1 MRKRKKLEV
10 STFPFLAVLLCTMGA
25 LILLLLVMDKKAKK
39 AALEKAYEAAWA
51 QSKNLQA
58 KTDADKQNLES
69 EKNAWIKLKSEQHEE
84 LLKKEATLEKEIA
97 LLKIELSNLDK
108 NYEKSKSET
117 SSDDLLKKEIALTNE
132 KSKVHILAKK
142 LELEKANADKNLKET
157 KDLAEKISSM
167 EQILKKMKSSL
178 DKDKFAYSIVPYFG
192 KNGLN
197 RKPLYIE
204 CNESGVLFF
213 PDKTLIPSNDESD
226 NLKNEILNR
235 TSLLREYLQQTLG
248 PKESTP
254 YLMLLVRPG
263 GITNY
268 WKLQSIIKPMDIDF
282 GYELVD
288 KIWVL
293 DIPTEQSAPA
303 PSKLV
308 SMIKPMQ
315 IPKPIP
321 APGNILGGINS
332 GNGNI
337 PQKNN
342 DSIKNGAYQNGNEKR
357 NGSTGNARSISYGA
371 TAQNIRPIT
380 ALPGFPA
387 NKNSTNTLVKNN
399 PTLINN
405 QNANGAG
412 NNNANGAGNNNAND
426 AGNNNANGASNNN
439 ANGASNNNANGAS
452 NNNANGASNNNANGA
467 GNSNAN
473 SVGFG
478 ITNQNGN
485 GPGNNSPNS
494 VGFGNSNQNGNGP
507 GNKSPNSVGLG
518 NSNQNGN
525 GPGNNSPNSL
535 GFGNSNQNS
544 NGNENIN
551 PNNPGLGNSNQNNN
565 GAANPNNLRAGNSN
579 QNSNGVGINN
589 PNMNNNSNGKNE
601 TQTNKNQQTNGN
613 PNKYT
618 TDINQNDQAGI
629 NNGNTKAINKGSDS
643 SGSGNPSNSANNG
656 AEGVPGSK
664 GSYSVATTPNSLA
677 DGNSNNQK
685 GTGNS
690 SSGEDK
696 NKSNTNNSD
705 GSPSQKGDEPNSTS
719 RKESTKS
726 SIGSNGQD
734 LQPTSQD
741 QNPSISISLNS
752 NKNEPNVTNQQSAP
766 RTTYNREDE
775 SQSNSDAKDPTAR
788 IAAPLPELGPRK
800 SSTPAPLR
808 AARLFADRDWVIY
821 VECKFEEILVHPNR
835 LVIPTN
841 LLASEEG
848 VKRFVQEIEKMI
860 TRKQS
865 TVRAGEPP
873 YRPEVRFLVWP
884 DGLRP
889 YHLSYPALQ
898 SAGIKQKRQ
907 NLESEDSIKDI
918 IQGR

>member
-39 AALEKAYEAAWA
+39 AALEKAYESAWA

-58 KTDADKQNLES
+58 KTEIETQNQES
-69 EKNAWIKLKSEQHEE
+69 EKNAWIKMKSEQHEE
-84 LLKKEATLEKEIA
+84 LLKKESALEKDLA
-97 LLKIELSNLDK
+97 LLKIELSQLDK
-108 NYEKSKSET
+108 NYEKSKSEN
-117 SSDDLLKKEIALTNE
+117 SSEDLIKKEIALTNE
-132 KSKVHILAKK
+132 KSKVQFLAKK
-142 LELEKANADKNLKET
+142 YELEKANADKNLKET
-157 KDLAEKISSM
+157 KELTEKIASM
-167 EQILKKMKSSL
+167 ELILKEMKFSI
-178 DKDKFAYSIVPYFG
+178 DKDKFAFSIVPYFG

-204 CNESGVLFF
+204 CNESGILFF

-235 TSLLREYLQQTLG
+235 TSLLREYLEQTLG

-293 DIPTEQSAPA
+293 DIPTEQSAPS

-315 IPKPIP
+315 TPKPIP
-321 APGNILGGINS
+321 APGNILGGINN
-332 GNGNI
+332 GNGKI
-337 PQKNN
+337 PQQNN
-342 DSIKNGAYQNGNEKR
+342 DSGRNGVYQNGIEKR
-357 NGSTGNARSISYGA
+357 NSSSGNSKSISYGA

-380 ALPGFPA
+380 ALPGFPDK
-387 NKNSTNTLVKNN
+387 KNITNTLVKNN

-405 QNANGAG
+405 QNGNSAGSDNLNNSGTG
-412 NNNANGAGNNNAND
+412 NNNQNG
-426 AGNNNANGASNNN
+426 
-439 ANGASNNNANGAS
+439 
-452 NNNANGASNNNANGA
+452 NGA
-467 GNSNAN
+467 GNSNLN
-473 SVGFG
+473 SAG
-478 ITNQNGN
+478 TENNNQNGN
-485 GPGNNSPNS
+485 SAGNNNLNS
-494 VGFGNSNQNGNGP
+494 AGT
-507 GNKSPNSVGLG
+507 
-518 NSNQNGN
+518 
-525 GPGNNSPNSL
+525 
-535 GFGNSNQNS
+535 
-544 NGNENIN
+544 
-551 PNNPGLGNSNQNNN
+551 
-565 GAANPNNLRAGNSN
+565 GNSN
-579 QNSNGVGINN
+579 QNSNGVRNINPNSTGFINRNPNGNGVGNINPNSTGFVNRNPNGNGTGINN
-589 PNMNNNSNGKNE
+589 PDMNSNSNEKNE
-601 TQTNKNQQTNGN
+601 TQINRNNQNIGN
-613 PNKYT
+613 PNKT
-618 TDINQNDQAGI
+618 ITDMNPNNNNQNDLAGI
-629 NNGNTKAINKGSDS
+629 NNGITKSINKGNNS
-643 SGSGNPSNSANNG
+643 SGSGNTSNSANNG
-656 AEGVPGSK
+656 EGNVSGTK
-664 GSYSVATTPNSLA
+664 GSYSVATTPNSFA

-685 GTGNS
+685 GSGNS
-690 SSGEDK
+690 SLGEEK
-696 NKSNTNNSD
+696 NKSNTNNSE
-705 GSPSQKGDEPNSTS
+705 GTPGQKGDEPNSTS
-719 RKESTKS
+719 KKESSKS
-726 SIGSNGQD
+726 ANGSNGQD
-734 LQPTSQD
+734 SQPINQD

-752 NKNEPNVTNQQSAP
+752 KKNEPNVINKQSPP

-775 SQSNSDAKDPTAR
+775 SQSNSDAQDPTAR

-835 LVIPTN
+835 LVIPTS

-865 TVRAGEPP
+865 TVRIGEPP

-884 DGLRP
+884 DGLKP

-898 SAGIKQKRQ
+898 MAGIKQKRQ
-907 NLESEDSIKDI
+907 NLESEDSIKEI

>member
-39 AALEKAYEAAWA
+39 AALEKAYESAWV

-58 KTDADKQNLES
+58 KIDVDNQNLDA

-84 LLKKEATLEKEIA
+84 LLKKESALLKDIA
-97 LLKIELSNLDK
+97 LLKIELSQLDK
-108 NYEKSKSET
+108 NYEKSKSDT
-117 SSDDLLKKEIALTNE
+117 SSDDLLKKEMLLTNE
-132 KSKVHILAKK
+132 KSKVNILAKK
-142 LELEKANADKNLKET
+142 LELEKTNADKNLKET
-157 KDLAEKISSM
+157 KDLTEKISSM
-167 EQILKKMKSSL
+167 ELILKEMKSSI
-178 DKDKFAYSIVPYFG
+178 DKDKFAFSIVPYFG

-204 CNESGVLFF
+204 CNESGILFF
-213 PDKTLIPSNDESD
+213 PDKTLIPSNDETD

-293 DIPTEQSAPA
+293 DIPTEQSAPS

-321 APGNILGGINS
+321 APGNILGGINN
-332 GNGNI
+332 GNGKI
-337 PQKNN
+337 PQQNN
-342 DSIKNGAYQNGNEKR
+342 DLARNGIYQNGNEKR
-357 NGSTGNARSISYGA
+357 NGSTGNAKSISYGA

-380 ALPGFPA
+380 ALPGFPDI
-387 NKNSTNTLVKNN
+387 KNPTNTLVKNN

-405 QNANGAG
+405 QN
-412 NNNANGAGNNNAND
+412 
-426 AGNNNANGASNNN
+426 
-439 ANGASNNNANGAS
+439 
-452 NNNANGASNNNANGA
+452 
-467 GNSNAN
+467 
-473 SVGFG
+473 
-478 ITNQNGN
+478 GN
-485 GPGNNSPNS
+485 GTGNINPNNPGA
-494 VGFGNSNQNGNGP
+494 GNSNQNGNGA
-507 GNKSPNSVGLG
+507 G
-518 NSNQNGN
+518 
-525 GPGNNSPNSL
+525 
-535 GFGNSNQNS
+535 
-544 NGNENIN
+544 NIN
-551 PNNPGLGNSNQNNN
+551 PNNPG
-565 GAANPNNLRAGNSN
+565 AGNSN
-579 QNSNGVGINN
+579 QNSNGASNINLNSLGAGNSNQNGNGAGNITPNNVGTGNSNQNSNGARNLN
-589 PNMNNNSNGKNE
+589 PNGLGAGNGNQNGNGSGNINPNRTNNSNEKNE
-601 TQTNKNQQTNGN
+601 TQINRNNQNLGN
-613 PNKYT
+613 PNKTT
-618 TDINQNDQAGI
+618 TDINPNNNNQNDPAGI
-629 NNGNTKAINKGSDS
+629 NNGITKSINKGNDS
-643 SGSGNPSNSANNG
+643 SGSGNTSNSANNG
-656 AEGVPGSK
+656 EGNVSGTK
-664 GSYSVATTPNSLA
+664 GSYSVATTPNSFA
-677 DGNSNNQK
+677 NGNLNGQK

-690 SSGEDK
+690 SSSDEK

-705 GSPSQKGDEPNSTS
+705 ESPSKNGDEPNSTS
-719 RKESTKS
+719 KKENIKS
-726 SIGSNGQD
+726 AIGSNAQD
-734 LQPTSQD
+734 SQPTSQE

-752 NKNEPNVTNQQSAP
+752 NKNDPNVTNKQSPP

-775 SQSNSDAKDPTAR
+775 SQSNSDAQDPTAR

>member
-39 AALEKAYEAAWA
+39 AALEKAYEAAWT

-58 KTDADKQNLES
+58 KTDAEKQNQDN
-69 EKNAWIKLKSEQHEE
+69 EKNAWIKLKSEKHEE
-84 LLKKEATLEKEIA
+84 LLKKESALEKEIS
-97 LLKIELSNLDK
+97 LLKIELSQLDK
-108 NYEKSKSET
+108 NNDKSKSKI
-117 SSDDLLKKEIALTNE
+117 SSDDLIKKEIAITNE
-132 KSKVHILAKK
+132 KSKVNMLAKK
-142 LELEKANADKNLKET
+142 LELEKTNADKNLKET
-157 KDLAEKISSM
+157 KDLTEKIASM
-167 EQILKKMKSSL
+167 ELILKEMKFSI
-178 DKDKFAYSIVPYFG
+178 DKDKFAFSIVPYFG

-204 CNESGVLFF
+204 CNESGILFF
-213 PDKTLIPSNDESD
+213 PDQTLIPSNDESD

-248 PKESTP
+248 PKDSTP

-293 DIPTEQSAPA
+293 DIPTEQSAPS

-321 APGNILGGINS
+321 APGNILGGINN

-337 PQKNN
+337 PQQNN
-342 DSIKNGAYQNGNEKR
+342 DSIKNGVYQNGNEKR
-357 NGSTGNARSISYGA
+357 NGSTGNAKSISYGA

-380 ALPGFPA
+380 ALPGFPV
-387 NKNSTNTLVKNN
+387 NKNTTNTLVKNN
-399 PTLINN
+399 PT
-405 QNANGAG
+405 
-412 NNNANGAGNNNAND
+412 
-426 AGNNNANGASNNN
+426 
-439 ANGASNNNANGAS
+439 
-452 NNNANGASNNNANGA
+452 
-467 GNSNAN
+467 
-473 SVGFG
+473 SVN
-478 ITNQNGN
+478 NQNGN
-485 GPGNNSPNS
+485 GSGNINPNNPGFGNGNQNGNGSGNINPNNSGSGNGNQNGNGAGINNPNNPGS
-494 VGFGNSNQNGNGP
+494 GNSNQNGNG
-507 GNKSPNSVGLG
+507 
-518 NSNQNGN
+518 
-525 GPGNNSPNSL
+525 
-535 GFGNSNQNS
+535 
-544 NGNENIN
+544 
-551 PNNPGLGNSNQNNN
+551 
-565 GAANPNNLRAGNSN
+565 A
-579 QNSNGVGINN
+579 GINN
-589 PNMNNNSNGKNE
+589 PNMNSNSNNKNE
-601 TQTNKNQQTNGN
+601 TQTNRTNQTTGN
-613 PNKYT
+613 PNKST
-618 TDINQNDQAGI
+618 TDINQNYKNQNEPTGV
-629 NNGNTKAINKGSDS
+629 NNGNAKSINIGNNS
-643 SGSGNPSNSANNG
+643 SGSGNTSNSVNNG
-656 AEGVPGSK
+656 TGGVPGSK
-664 GSYSVATTPNSLA
+664 ETYSVATTPNSFA
-677 DGNSNNQK
+677 DGNSNGQK

-705 GSPSQKGDEPNSTS
+705 GSPGQKGDEPNSTS
-719 RKESTKS
+719 KKENSKS
-726 SIGSNGQD
+726 AIGSNGQD
-734 LQPTSQD
+734 SQPTNQD
-741 QNPSISISLNS
+741 QHPSISISLNG
-752 NKNEPNVTNQQSAP
+752 NKNDPNVTNKQSPP

-775 SQSNSDAKDPTAR
+775 SQSNSDAQDPTAR

-835 LVIPTN
+835 LVIPTS

-848 VKRFVQEIEKMI
+848 IKRFVQEIEKMI

-907 NLESEDSIKDI
+907 NLESEDNIKEI

>member
-39 AALEKAYEAAWA
+39 AALEKAYEAAWT

-58 KTDADKQNLES
+58 KTEAEKQNLDN
-69 EKNAWIKLKSEQHEE
+69 EKNAWVKLKSEKHEE
-84 LLKKEATLEKEIA
+84 LLKKESALEKEIA
-97 LLKIELSNLDK
+97 LLKIELSKLDK
-108 NYEKSKSET
+108 NYEKSKSES
-117 SSDDLLKKEIALTNE
+117 SSDDLIKKEIILTNE
-132 KSKVHILAKK
+132 KSKVHILAKRF
-142 LELEKANADKNLKET
+142 ELEKAKADKNLKET
-157 KDLAEKISSM
+157 KDLTEKIASM
-167 EQILKKMKSSL
+167 ELILKEMKSSL

-204 CNESGVLFF
+204 CNESGILFF
-213 PDKTLIPSNDESD
+213 PDKTLIASDDESD

-293 DIPTEQSAPA
+293 DIPSEQSAPS

-321 APGNILGGINS
+321 APGNILGGINN

-337 PQKNN
+337 PQQNN
-342 DSIKNGAYQNGNEKR
+342 DSAKNGVYQNGNEKR
-357 NGSTGNARSISYGA
+357 NGSTGNAKSISYGA

-380 ALPGFPA
+380 ALPGFPDK
-387 NKNSTNTLVKNN
+387 KNITNTLVKSN
-399 PTLINN
+399 PTVINN
-405 QNANGAG
+405 QNGNGAG
-412 NNNANGAGNNNAND
+412 NNNSNNVGYGNSNLNSNGAGNNNNNNVGSGNSNLNGNG
-426 AGNNNANGASNNN
+426 AGNNNPNN
-439 ANGASNNNANGAS
+439 
-452 NNNANGASNNNANGA
+452 
-467 GNSNAN
+467 
-473 SVGFG
+473 VGFG
-478 ITNQNGN
+478 NNNLNGN
-485 GPGNNSPNS
+485 GAGNNSPNNI
-494 VGFGNSNQNGNGP
+494 GFGNNNLNGNGA
-507 GNKSPNSVGLG
+507 G
-518 NSNQNGN
+518 
-525 GPGNNSPNSL
+525 
-535 GFGNSNQNS
+535 
-544 NGNENIN
+544 NIN
-551 PNNPGLGNSNQNNN
+551 PNNPG
-565 GAANPNNLRAGNSN
+565 AGNSN
-579 QNSNGVGINN
+579 LNGNGASNNN
-589 PNMNNNSNGKNE
+589 PNMNSNLNNKNE
-601 TQTNKNQQTNGN
+601 TQTNTNNQTIGKS
-613 PNKYT
+613 NKST
-618 TDINQNDQAGI
+618 TDINQNNYNQNDQAGI
-629 NNGNTKAINKGSDS
+629 NSGNTKSLNKGSDS
-643 SGSGNPSNSANNG
+643 SGNGTTSNSSNNG
-656 AEGVPGSK
+656 AGGVPGSK
-664 GSYSVATTPNSLA
+664 GSYSVATTPNSFA
-677 DGNSNNQK
+677 DGNSNGQK

-690 SSGEDK
+690 SSGEEK
-696 NKSNTNNSD
+696 IKSNTNNSD
-705 GSPSQKGDEPNSTS
+705 GSLGQKGDEPNSTYK
-719 RKESTKS
+719 KENTKS

-734 LQPTSQD
+734 SQPTNQD

-752 NKNEPNVTNQQSAP
+752 KQNEPNVTNKQSAP

-775 SQSNSDAKDPTAR
+775 SQSNSDAQDPTAS

-835 LVIPTN
+835 LVIPTS

-884 DGLRP
+884 DGLKP

-898 SAGIKQKRQ
+898 LAGIKQKRQ
-907 NLESEDSIKDI
+907 NLESEDSIKEI

>member
-39 AALEKAYEAAWA
+39 AALEKAYEAAWT

-58 KTDADKQNLES
+58 KTDAEKQNQDN
-69 EKNAWIKLKSEQHEE
+69 EKNAWIKLKSEKHEE
-84 LLKKEATLEKEIA
+84 LLKKESALEKEIS
-97 LLKIELSNLDK
+97 LLKIELSQLDK
-108 NYEKSKSET
+108 NNDKSQAKI
-117 SSDDLLKKEIALTNE
+117 SSDDLIKKEIAITNE
-132 KSKVHILAKK
+132 KSKVNMLAKK
-142 LELEKANADKNLKET
+142 LELEKKNADKNLKEI
-157 KDLAEKISSM
+157 KDLTEKIASM
-167 EQILKKMKSSL
+167 ELILKEMKFSI
-178 DKDKFAYSIVPYFG
+178 DKDKFAFSIVPYFG

-204 CNESGVLFF
+204 CNESGILFF
-213 PDKTLIPSNDESD
+213 PDQTLIPSNDESD

-293 DIPTEQSAPA
+293 DIPTEQSAPS

-321 APGNILGGINS
+321 APGNILSGINN

-337 PQKNN
+337 PQQNN
-342 DSIKNGAYQNGNEKR
+342 DSIKNGVYQNGNEKR
-357 NGSTGNARSISYGA
+357 NGSTGNTKSISYGA

-380 ALPGFPA
+380 ALPGFPV
-387 NKNSTNTLVKNN
+387 NKNTTNTLVKNN
-399 PTLINN
+399 PT
-405 QNANGAG
+405 
-412 NNNANGAGNNNAND
+412 
-426 AGNNNANGASNNN
+426 
-439 ANGASNNNANGAS
+439 
-452 NNNANGASNNNANGA
+452 
-467 GNSNAN
+467 
-473 SVGFG
+473 SVN
-478 ITNQNGN
+478 NQNGN
-485 GPGNNSPNS
+485 GSGNINPNNSGS
-494 VGFGNSNQNGNGP
+494 GNGNQNGNGS
-507 GNKSPNSVGLG
+507 G
-518 NSNQNGN
+518 
-525 GPGNNSPNSL
+525 
-535 GFGNSNQNS
+535 
-544 NGNENIN
+544 NIN
-551 PNNPGLGNSNQNNN
+551 PNNPGFGNGNGAGNINPNSTGSGNRNPNGNGTGISNTNMNSNSNN
-565 GAANPNNLRAGNSN
+565 
-579 QNSNGVGINN
+579 
-589 PNMNNNSNGKNE
+589 KNE
-601 TQTNKNQQTNGN
+601 TQTNTNNQTTGN
-613 PNKYT
+613 PNKST
-618 TDINQNDQAGI
+618 TDVNQKYNNQNDPTGV
-629 NNGNTKAINKGSDS
+629 NNGDAKSITNGNDS
-643 SGSGNPSNSANNG
+643 SGSGNTSNSANNG
-656 AEGVPGSK
+656 AGDVSGTK
-664 GSYSVATTPNSLA
+664 GSYSVATTPNTYS
-677 DGNSNNQK
+677 DGNSNGQK
-685 GTGNS
+685 GTSNS

-705 GSPSQKGDEPNSTS
+705 GSPGQKGDDPNSTS
-719 RKESTKS
+719 KKESTKS
-726 SIGSNGQD
+726 AIGSNGQES
-734 LQPTSQD
+734 QPTRQD

-752 NKNEPNVTNQQSAP
+752 KKNDPNVINKQSPP

-775 SQSNSDAKDPTAR
+775 SQSNSDAQDPTAR

-835 LVIPTN
+835 LVIPTS

-848 VKRFVQEIEKMI
+848 IKRFVQEIEKMI

-907 NLESEDSIKDI
+907 NLESEDNIKEI

>member
-39 AALEKAYEAAWA
+39 AALEKAYEAAWV

-58 KTDADKQNLES
+58 KTDIEKQNLES

-97 LLKIELSNLDK
+97 LLKLELSQLDK
-108 NYEKSKSET
+108 NYEKSNSET
-117 SSDDLLKKEIALTNE
+117 SSGDLLKKEIALTNE
-132 KSKVHILAKK
+132 KSKVQSLAKK
-142 LELEKANADKNLKET
+142 LELEKANADKNLKENKELT
-157 KDLAEKISSM
+157 EKIASM
-167 EQILKKMKSSL
+167 ELILKEMKFSI
-178 DKDKFAYSIVPYFG
+178 DKDKFAFSIVPYFG

-204 CNESGVLFF
+204 CNESGILFF
-213 PDKTLIPSNDESD
+213 PDQTLIPSNDESE

-293 DIPTEQSAPA
+293 DIPTEQSAPS

-321 APGNILGGINS
+321 APGNILGGINN

-337 PQKNN
+337 PQQNN
-342 DSIKNGAYQNGNEKR
+342 DSIKNGVYQNGNERR
-357 NGSTGNARSISYGA
+357 NGSTGNAKSISYGA

-380 ALPGFPA
+380 ALPGFPDI
-387 NKNSTNTLVKNN
+387 KKSTNTFVKNN
-399 PTLINN
+399 PTLVNN
-405 QNANGAG
+405 QNGNGSGNNNPNNLAFGNSNQNGNGSGNNNPNNLASGNSNQNGNGAG
-412 NNNANGAGNNNAND
+412 NNNPNNL
-426 AGNNNANGASNNN
+426 
-439 ANGASNNNANGAS
+439 
-452 NNNANGASNNNANGA
+452 
-467 GNSNAN
+467 
-473 SVGFG
+473 
-478 ITNQNGN
+478 
-485 GPGNNSPNS
+485 
-494 VGFGNSNQNGNGP
+494 GFGNSNQNGNGS
-507 GNKSPNSVGLG
+507 GNNNPNNFTSG

-525 GPGNNSPNSL
+525 GAGTYNPNT
-535 GFGNSNQNS
+535 NSNS
-544 NGNENIN
+544 ND
-551 PNNPGLGNSNQNNN
+551 
-565 GAANPNNLRAGNSN
+565 
-579 QNSNGVGINN
+579 
-589 PNMNNNSNGKNE
+589 KNE
-601 TQTNKNQQTNGN
+601 IQTNRNNQTTGN
-613 PNKYT
+613 IYKST
-618 TDINQNDQAGI
+618 TDINQNYNNQNDPTGA
-629 NNGNTKAINKGSDS
+629 NNGNAKSINKENDS
-643 SGSGNPSNSANNG
+643 SGSGNTNNSANNG
-656 AEGVPGSK
+656 AGGVPGSK
-664 GSYSVATTPNSLA
+664 ETYSVATTPNSFA
-677 DGNSNNQK
+677 DGNSNGQK
-685 GTGNS
+685 GTSNS
-690 SSGEDK
+690 SAGEDK
-696 NKSNTNNSD
+696 NKSNTNNTD

-719 RKESTKS
+719 KKESTKS
-726 SIGSNGQD
+726 AIGSNGQD
-734 LQPTSQD
+734 SQPTSQD

-752 NKNEPNVTNQQSAP
+752 KNNDPNVTNKQSPP

-775 SQSNSDAKDPTAR
+775 SQSNSDAQDPTAR

-808 AARLFADRDWVIY
+808 AARLFADRDWIIY

-835 LVIPTN
+835 LIIPTS

-884 DGLRP
+884 DGLKP

-907 NLESEDSIKDI
+907 NLESEDSIKEI

>member
-1 MRKRKKLEV
+1 
-10 STFPFLAVLLCTMGA
+10 MGA

-108 NYEKSKSET
+108 NYEKSKSEI

-412 NNNANGAGNNNAND
+412 NNNANGAGNNNANG
-426 AGNNNANGASNNN
+426 AG
-439 ANGASNNNANGAS
+439 

-507 GNKSPNSVGLG
+507 GN
-518 NSNQNGN
+518 
-525 GPGNNSPNSL
+525 NSPNSL

-544 NGNENIN
+544 NGNQNIN

-565 GAANPNNLRAGNSN
+565 GAANPNNLRSGNSN

>member
-39 AALEKAYEAAWA
+39 AALEKAYEAAWT

-58 KTDADKQNLES
+58 KTDAEKQNQDN

-84 LLKKEATLEKEIA
+84 LIKKETILEKEIA
-97 LLKIELSNLDK
+97 LLKIELSQLDK
-108 NYEKSKSET
+108 NYDKSQSNI
-117 SSDDLLKKEIALTNE
+117 SSDDLIKKEIAITNE
-132 KSKVHILAKK
+132 KSKVHMLAKK
-142 LELEKANADKNLKET
+142 LELEKTNADKNLKE
-157 KDLAEKISSM
+157 
-167 EQILKKMKSSL
+167 MKFSI
-178 DKDKFAYSIVPYFG
+178 DKDKFAFSIVPYFG

-204 CNESGVLFF
+204 CNESGILFF
-213 PDKTLIPSNDESD
+213 PDQTLIPSNDESD

-248 PKESTP
+248 PKDSTP

-293 DIPTEQSAPA
+293 DIPTEQSAPS

-321 APGNILGGINS
+321 APGNILGGINN

-337 PQKNN
+337 PQQNN
-342 DSIKNGAYQNGNEKR
+342 DSIKNGVYQNGNEKR
-357 NGSTGNARSISYGA
+357 NGSTGNGKSISYGA

-380 ALPGFPA
+380 ALPGFPV
-387 NKNSTNTLVKNN
+387 NKNTTNTLVKNN
-399 PTLINN
+399 PT
-405 QNANGAG
+405 
-412 NNNANGAGNNNAND
+412 
-426 AGNNNANGASNNN
+426 
-439 ANGASNNNANGAS
+439 
-452 NNNANGASNNNANGA
+452 
-467 GNSNAN
+467 
-473 SVGFG
+473 SVN
-478 ITNQNGN
+478 NQNGN
-485 GPGNNSPNS
+485 GSGNINPNNSGSGNS
-494 VGFGNSNQNGNGP
+494 IQNGNGSGIINSNNVGFTNSNQNGNGS
-507 GNKSPNSVGLG
+507 GNINPNSAGSG
-518 NSNQNGN
+518 NNIQNGN
-525 GPGNNSPNSL
+525 GSGNINPNSAGSGNNI
-535 GFGNSNQNS
+535 Q
-544 NGNENIN
+544 NGNGTGNIN
-551 PNNPGLGNSNQNNN
+551 PNNPGFGNGNQNGNSSGNI
-565 GAANPNNLRAGNSN
+565 NPNNPGFGNGN
-579 QNSNGVGINN
+579 QNGNGSGTINTNNPEFGNGNPNGNGTAINN
-589 PNMNNNSNGKNE
+589 PNMNSNSNNKNE
-601 TQTNKNQQTNGN
+601 TQTNRTNQTTGN
-613 PNKYT
+613 PNKST
-618 TDINQNDQAGI
+618 TDVNQKYTNQNDPKGV
-629 NNGNTKAINKGSDS
+629 NNGDAKSITNGNDS
-643 SGSGNPSNSANNG
+643 SGSGNTSNSANNG
-656 AEGVPGSK
+656 AGDVSGTK
-664 GSYSVATTPNSLA
+664 GSYSVATTPNTYS
-677 DGNSNNQK
+677 DGNSNGQK

-705 GSPSQKGDEPNSTS
+705 GSPGQKGDEPNSTS
-719 RKESTKS
+719 KKESTKS
-726 SIGSNGQD
+726 AIGSNGQES
-734 LQPTSQD
+734 QPTSQD

-752 NKNEPNVTNQQSAP
+752 KKNDPNVINKQSPP

-775 SQSNSDAKDPTAR
+775 SQSNSDAQDPTAR

-835 LVIPTN
+835 LVIPTS

-848 VKRFVQEIEKMI
+848 IKRFVQEIEKMI

-884 DGLRP
+884 DGLKP

-907 NLESEDSIKDI
+907 NLESEDSIKEI

>member
-39 AALEKAYEAAWA
+39 AALEKAYETAWT
-51 QSKNLQA
+51 QSKNLQT
-58 KTDADKQNLES
+58 KTDIEKQNLES

-84 LLKKEATLEKEIA
+84 LLKKESALEKDLA
-97 LLKIELSNLDK
+97 LLKIELSQLDK

-117 SSDDLLKKEIALTNE
+117 SSDDLLKKEIVLTNE

-157 KDLAEKISSM
+157 KDLTEKIASM
-167 EQILKKMKSSL
+167 ELILKEMKSSI
-178 DKDKFAYSIVPYFG
+178 DKDKFAFSIVPYFG

-204 CNESGVLFF
+204 CNDSGILFF

-235 TSLLREYLQQTLG
+235 TSLLKEYLQQTLG

-293 DIPTEQSAPA
+293 DIPTEQSAPS

-321 APGNILGGINS
+321 APGNILGGINN

-337 PQKNN
+337 PQQNN
-342 DSIKNGAYQNGNEKR
+342 DSIKNGVYQNGNEKR
-357 NGSTGNARSISYGA
+357 NGSAGNSKSISYGA

-380 ALPGFPA
+380 ALPGFPDI
-387 NKNSTNTLVKNN
+387 KNSSNNLVKNN
-399 PTLINN
+399 PPLINN
-405 QNANGAG
+405 QNRNGDGSNNLNNQGTENSNQNRNGAG
-412 NNNANGAGNNNAND
+412 
-426 AGNNNANGASNNN
+426 SNNL
-439 ANGASNNNANGAS
+439 NNQGTE
-452 NNNANGASNNNANGA
+452 
-467 GNSNAN
+467 NS
-473 SVGFG
+473 
-478 ITNQNGN
+478 NQNGN
-485 GPGNNSPNS
+485 GSGNINPNS
-494 VGFGNSNQNGNGP
+494 LGSGNSNQNGNGSGNINPNSLETGNRNQNGNGSGNINPNSLGSGNSNQNGNGP
-507 GNKSPNSVGLG
+507 GNINPYSLGTGNSNQNGNGSGNINPNSLGTG

-525 GPGNNSPNSL
+525 GPGNINPNSL
-535 GFGNSNQNS
+535 GTGNSNQNG
-544 NGNENIN
+544 NGSGNIN
-551 PNNPGLGNSNQNNN
+551 PNRTNNY
-565 GAANPNNLRAGNSN
+565 
-579 QNSNGVGINN
+579 
-589 PNMNNNSNGKNE
+589 NE
-601 TQTNKNQQTNGN
+601 TQISRNNQNIEN
-613 PNKYT
+613 PNKT
-618 TDINQNDQAGI
+618 NTDINPNTNNQNDSAGI
-629 NNGNTKAINKGSDS
+629 NNGNTKLINKGNDS
-643 SGSGNPSNSANNG
+643 SGSGNTSNSANNG
-656 AEGVPGSK
+656 EGNVSGTK
-664 GSYSVATTPNSLA
+664 GSYSVATTPNSFA
-677 DGNSNNQK
+677 NGNSNGQK

-696 NKSNTNNSD
+696 NKSNSNNSD
-705 GSPSQKGDEPNSTS
+705 GSPGQKGDEPNSTS
-719 RKESTKS
+719 KKESSKS
-726 SIGSNGQD
+726 ANGSNGQD
-734 LQPTSQD
+734 SQQTNQD

-752 NKNEPNVTNQQSAP
+752 KKNDPNVTNKQSAP

-775 SQSNSDAKDPTAR
+775 SQSNSDAQDPTAR

-835 LVIPTN
+835 LVIPTS

-848 VKRFVQEIEKMI
+848 IKRFVQEIEKMI

-865 TVRAGEPP
+865 TVRTGEPP

-884 DGLRP
+884 DGLKP

-898 SAGIKQKRQ
+898 LAGIKQKRQ
-907 NLESEDSIKDI
+907 NLESEDSIKEI

>member
-39 AALEKAYEAAWA
+39 AALEKAYEAAWT

-58 KTDADKQNLES
+58 KTDAEKQNQDN
-69 EKNAWIKLKSEQHEE
+69 EKNAWIKLKSEKHEE
-84 LLKKEATLEKEIA
+84 LLKKESALEKEIS
-97 LLKIELSNLDK
+97 LLKIELSQLDK
-108 NYEKSKSET
+108 NNDKSQAKI
-117 SSDDLLKKEIALTNE
+117 SSDDLIKKEIAITNE
-132 KSKVHILAKK
+132 KSKVNMLAKK
-142 LELEKANADKNLKET
+142 LELEKKNADKNLKEI
-157 KDLAEKISSM
+157 KDLTEKIASM
-167 EQILKKMKSSL
+167 ELILKEMKFSI
-178 DKDKFAYSIVPYFG
+178 DKDKFAFSIVPYFG

-204 CNESGVLFF
+204 CNESGILFF
-213 PDKTLIPSNDESD
+213 PDQTLIPSNDESD

-293 DIPTEQSAPA
+293 DIPTEQSAPS

-321 APGNILGGINS
+321 APGNILSGINN

-337 PQKNN
+337 PQQNN
-342 DSIKNGAYQNGNEKR
+342 DSIKNGVYQNGNEKR
-357 NGSTGNARSISYGA
+357 NGSTGNTKSISYGA

-380 ALPGFPA
+380 ALPGFPV
-387 NKNSTNTLVKNN
+387 NKNTTNTLVKNN
-399 PTLINN
+399 PT
-405 QNANGAG
+405 
-412 NNNANGAGNNNAND
+412 
-426 AGNNNANGASNNN
+426 
-439 ANGASNNNANGAS
+439 
-452 NNNANGASNNNANGA
+452 
-467 GNSNAN
+467 
-473 SVGFG
+473 SVN
-478 ITNQNGN
+478 NQNGN
-485 GPGNNSPNS
+485 GSGNINPNNSGSGNGNQNGNGSGNINPNNS
-494 VGFGNSNQNGNGP
+494 GSGNSNQNGNGS
-507 GNKSPNSVGLG
+507 G
-518 NSNQNGN
+518 
-525 GPGNNSPNSL
+525 
-535 GFGNSNQNS
+535 
-544 NGNENIN
+544 NIN
-551 PNNPGLGNSNQNNN
+551 PNNPGFGNGNGAGNINPNSTGSGNRNPNGNGTGISNTNMNSNSNN
-565 GAANPNNLRAGNSN
+565 
-579 QNSNGVGINN
+579 
-589 PNMNNNSNGKNE
+589 KNE
-601 TQTNKNQQTNGN
+601 TQTNTNNQTTGN
-613 PNKYT
+613 PNKST
-618 TDINQNDQAGI
+618 TDVNQKYNNQNDPTGV
-629 NNGNTKAINKGSDS
+629 NNGDAKSITNGNDS
-643 SGSGNPSNSANNG
+643 SGSGNTSNSANNG
-656 AEGVPGSK
+656 AGDVSGTK
-664 GSYSVATTPNSLA
+664 GSYSVATTPNTYS
-677 DGNSNNQK
+677 DGNSNGQK
-685 GTGNS
+685 GTSNS

-705 GSPSQKGDEPNSTS
+705 GSPGQKGDDPNSTS
-719 RKESTKS
+719 KKESTKS
-726 SIGSNGQD
+726 AIGSNGQES
-734 LQPTSQD
+734 QPTRQD

-752 NKNEPNVTNQQSAP
+752 KKNDPNVINKQSPP

-775 SQSNSDAKDPTAR
+775 SQSNSDAQDPTAR

-835 LVIPTN
+835 LVIPTS

-848 VKRFVQEIEKMI
+848 IKRFVQEIEKMI

-907 NLESEDSIKDI
+907 NLESEDNIKEI

>member
-39 AALEKAYEAAWA
+39 AALEKAYEAAWV

-84 LLKKEATLEKEIA
+84 LLKKESTLEKEIA

-142 LELEKANADKNLKET
+142 LELEKANADKNFKET
-157 KDLAEKISSM
+157 KDLTEKIASM
-167 EQILKKMKSSL
+167 EQILKEMKSSI
-178 DKDKFAYSIVPYFG
+178 DKDKFAFSIVPYFG

-204 CNESGVLFF
+204 CNESGILFF
-213 PDKTLIPSNDESD
+213 PDKTLIPSSDESD

-293 DIPTEQSAPA
+293 DIPTEQSAPS

-321 APGNILGGINS
+321 APGNILGGINN

-337 PQKNN
+337 PKQNN
-342 DSIKNGAYQNGNEKR
+342 DSIKNGVYQNGNEKR
-357 NGSTGNARSISYGA
+357 NGSTGNAKSISYGA

-380 ALPGFPA
+380 ALPGFPDTK
-387 NKNSTNTLVKNN
+387 NKTNTLVKNN

-405 QNANGAG
+405 QNGNGAG
-412 NNNANGAGNNNAND
+412 INNGNGTGNNN
-426 AGNNNANGASNNN
+426 S
-439 ANGASNNNANGAS
+439 
-452 NNNANGASNNNANGA
+452 
-467 GNSNAN
+467 
-473 SVGFG
+473 
-478 ITNQNGN
+478 
-485 GPGNNSPNS
+485 NS
-494 VGFGNSNQNGNGP
+494 VGFGNSNQNGNSYGTINANSP
-507 GNKSPNSVGLG
+507 GTG
-518 NSNQNGN
+518 NSSQNGN
-525 GPGNNSPNSL
+525 GVGNNNTNSL
-535 GFGNSNQNS
+535 GFGNRNQNG
-544 NGNENIN
+544 NGAGNIN
-551 PNNPGLGNSNQNNN
+551 PNNLGSGNSNQNNN
-565 GAANPNNLRAGNSN
+565 GAGTINPNNLGSANSDQNNNGAGNINPNNLRSGNRD
-579 QNSNGVGINN
+579 QNGNGVGMYN
-589 PNMNNNSNGKNE
+589 PNMNSNFNEKNGS
-601 TQTNKNQQTNGN
+601 QTNRNNQTIGN
-613 PNKYT
+613 QNKST
-618 TDINQNDQAGI
+618 TDINQNNNNQNDEAGI
-629 NNGNTKAINKGSDS
+629 NNGNTKSINKGSDS

-656 AEGVPGSK
+656 AGGIPGSK
-664 GSYSVATTPNSLA
+664 GSYSVATTPNSFT
-677 DGNSNNQK
+677 DGNSNGQK

-690 SSGEDK
+690 SSGEDN
-696 NKSNTNNSD
+696 NKSNSNNSD
-705 GSPSQKGDEPNSTS
+705 GSQGQKGDEPNSTS
-719 RKESTKS
+719 KKESSKS
-726 SIGSNGQD
+726 SIGSNGQN
-734 LQPTSQD
+734 LQPTNQD

-752 NKNEPNVTNQQSAP
+752 NKNEPNVTNKQSAP

-775 SQSNSDAKDPTAR
+775 SQSNSDAQDPTAR

-835 LVIPTN
+835 LVIPTS

-884 DGLRP
+884 DGLKP

-898 SAGIKQKRQ
+898 LAGIKQKRQ
-907 NLESEDSIKDI
+907 NLESEDSIKEI

>member
-84 LLKKEATLEKEIA
+84 LLKKESTLEKEIA

-117 SSDDLLKKEIALTNE
+117 SFDDLLKKEIALTNE

-157 KDLAEKISSM
+157 KDLTEKIASM
-167 EQILKKMKSSL
+167 EQILKEMKSSL

-192 KNGLN
+192 RNGLN

-204 CNESGVLFF
+204 CNESGILFF

-321 APGNILGGINS
+321 APGNILGGINN

-337 PQKNN
+337 PQQNN
-342 DSIKNGAYQNGNEKR
+342 DSIKNGVYQNGNEKR

-399 PTLINN
+399 PTIINN
-405 QNANGAG
+405 QNGNGAG
-412 NNNANGAGNNNAND
+412 NNNVNGASNNNANGAGNNNAN
-426 AGNNNANGASNNN
+426 
-439 ANGASNNNANGAS
+439 
-452 NNNANGASNNNANGA
+452 
-467 GNSNAN
+467 

-478 ITNQNGN
+478 NSNQNGN
-485 GPGNNSPNS
+485 GPANNSPNSLGIGNSNQNGNGPANNSTNS

-507 GNKSPNSVGLG
+507 GNINPN
-518 NSNQNGN
+518 N
-525 GPGNNSPNSL
+525 P
-535 GFGNSNQNS
+535 GFGNSNQSNNGNGNINPNNPGFGNS
-544 NGNENIN
+544 NQSNNGNGNIN
-551 PNNPGLGNSNQNNN
+551 PNNPGL
-565 GAANPNNLRAGNSN
+565 GNSN

-589 PNMNNNSNGKNE
+589 PNMNSNSNGKNE
-601 TQTNKNQQTNGN
+601 TQTNKNQQNNGN

-656 AEGVPGSK
+656 AGGVPGSK
-664 GSYSVATTPNSLA
+664 GSFSVPTTPNSLA

-726 SIGSNGQD
+726 SIGSNGKD
-734 LQPTSQD
+734 LQPTTQD

-835 LVIPTN
+835 LVIPTS

>member
-84 LLKKEATLEKEIA
+84 LLKKESTLEKEIA

-117 SSDDLLKKEIALTNE
+117 SFDDLLKKEIALTNE

-157 KDLAEKISSM
+157 KDLTEKIASM
-167 EQILKKMKSSL
+167 EQILKEMKSSL

-192 KNGLN
+192 RNGLN

-204 CNESGVLFF
+204 CNESGILFF

-321 APGNILGGINS
+321 APGNILGGINN

-337 PQKNN
+337 PQQNN
-342 DSIKNGAYQNGNEKR
+342 DSIKNGVYQNGNEKR

-387 NKNSTNTLVKNN
+387 NKSSTSTLVKNN

-405 QNANGAG
+405 QNGNGAG
-412 NNNANGAGNNNAND
+412 NNNVNGASNNNANGAGNNNAN
-426 AGNNNANGASNNN
+426 
-439 ANGASNNNANGAS
+439 
-452 NNNANGASNNNANGA
+452 
-467 GNSNAN
+467 

-478 ITNQNGN
+478 NSNQNGN
-485 GPGNNSPNS
+485 GPANNSPNSLGIGNSNQNGNGPANNSTNS

-507 GNKSPNSVGLG
+507 GNINPN
-518 NSNQNGN
+518 N
-525 GPGNNSPNSL
+525 P
-535 GFGNSNQNS
+535 GFGNSNQSN
-544 NGNENIN
+544 NGNGNIN
-551 PNNPGLGNSNQNNN
+551 PNNPGL
-565 GAANPNNLRAGNSN
+565 GNSN

-589 PNMNNNSNGKNE
+589 PNMNSNSNGKNE
-601 TQTNKNQQTNGN
+601 TQTNKNQQNNGN

-656 AEGVPGSK
+656 AGGVPGSK
-664 GSYSVATTPNSLA
+664 GSFSVPTTPNSLA

-726 SIGSNGQD
+726 SIGSNGKD
-734 LQPTSQD
+734 LQPTTQD

-835 LVIPTN
+835 LVIPTS

>member
-39 AALEKAYEAAWA
+39 AALEKAYEAAWT

-58 KTDADKQNLES
+58 KTDAEKQNQDN
-69 EKNAWIKLKSEQHEE
+69 EKNAWIKLKSEKHEE
-84 LLKKEATLEKEIA
+84 LLKKESALEKEIS
-97 LLKIELSNLDK
+97 LLKIELSQLDK
-108 NYEKSKSET
+108 NNDKSKSKI
-117 SSDDLLKKEIALTNE
+117 SSDDLIKKEIAITNE
-132 KSKVHILAKK
+132 KSKVNMLAKK
-142 LELEKANADKNLKET
+142 LELEKTNADKNLKET
-157 KDLAEKISSM
+157 KDLTEKIASM
-167 EQILKKMKSSL
+167 ELILKEMKFSI
-178 DKDKFAYSIVPYFG
+178 DKDKFAFSIVPYFG

-204 CNESGVLFF
+204 CNESGILFF
-213 PDKTLIPSNDESD
+213 PDQTLIPSNDESD

-248 PKESTP
+248 PKESPP

-293 DIPTEQSAPA
+293 DIPTEQSAPS

-321 APGNILGGINS
+321 APGNILGGINN

-337 PQKNN
+337 PQQNN
-342 DSIKNGAYQNGNEKR
+342 DSIKNGVYQNGNEKR
-357 NGSTGNARSISYGA
+357 NGSTGNAKSISYGA

-380 ALPGFPA
+380 ALPGFPV
-387 NKNSTNTLVKNN
+387 NKNTTNTLVKNN
-399 PTLINN
+399 ST
-405 QNANGAG
+405 
-412 NNNANGAGNNNAND
+412 
-426 AGNNNANGASNNN
+426 
-439 ANGASNNNANGAS
+439 
-452 NNNANGASNNNANGA
+452 
-467 GNSNAN
+467 
-473 SVGFG
+473 SVN
-478 ITNQNGN
+478 NQNGN
-485 GPGNNSPNS
+485 GSG
-494 VGFGNSNQNGNGP
+494 
-507 GNKSPNSVGLG
+507 
-518 NSNQNGN
+518 
-525 GPGNNSPNSL
+525 
-535 GFGNSNQNS
+535 
-544 NGNENIN
+544 NIN
-551 PNNPGLGNSNQNNN
+551 PNNPGFGNGNQNGN
-565 GAANPNNLRAGNSN
+565 GSGNINPNNSGSGNGNQNGNGAGNINPNNQGFGNGN
-579 QNSNGVGINN
+579 QNVNQNGNGTGINN
-589 PNMNNNSNGKNE
+589 PNMNSNSNNKNE
-601 TQTNKNQQTNGN
+601 TQTNRTNQTTGN
-613 PNKYT
+613 PNKST
-618 TDINQNDQAGI
+618 TDINQNYNNQNDPTGV
-629 NNGNTKAINKGSDS
+629 NNGNAKSINIGNNS
-643 SGSGNPSNSANNG
+643 SGSGNTSNSANNG
-656 AEGVPGSK
+656 TGGVPGSK
-664 GSYSVATTPNSLA
+664 ETYSVATKPNSFA
-677 DGNSNNQK
+677 DGNSNGQK

-690 SSGEDK
+690 SSGEAK

-705 GSPSQKGDEPNSTS
+705 GSPGQKGDEPNSTS
-719 RKESTKS
+719 KKESSKS
-726 SIGSNGQD
+726 AIGSNGQD
-734 LQPTSQD
+734 SQPTNQD
-741 QNPSISISLNS
+741 QHPSISISLNS
-752 NKNEPNVTNQQSAP
+752 NKNDPNVTNKQSPP

-775 SQSNSDAKDPTAR
+775 SQSNSDAQDPTAR

-835 LVIPTN
+835 LVIPTS

-848 VKRFVQEIEKMI
+848 IKRFVQEIEKMI

-898 SAGIKQKRQ
+898 SAGIKQTRQ
-907 NLESEDSIKDI
+907 NLESEDNIKEI

>member
-39 AALEKAYEAAWA
+39 AALEKAYEAAWT

-58 KTDADKQNLES
+58 KTDAEKQNQDN
-69 EKNAWIKLKSEQHEE
+69 EKNAWIKLKSEKHEE
-84 LLKKEATLEKEIA
+84 LLKKESALEKEIS
-97 LLKIELSNLDK
+97 LLKIELSQLDK
-108 NYEKSKSET
+108 NNDKSKSKI
-117 SSDDLLKKEIALTNE
+117 SSDDLIKKEIAITNE
-132 KSKVHILAKK
+132 KSKVNMLAKK
-142 LELEKANADKNLKET
+142 LELEKTNADKNLKET
-157 KDLAEKISSM
+157 KDLTEKIASM
-167 EQILKKMKSSL
+167 ELILKEMKFSI
-178 DKDKFAYSIVPYFG
+178 DKDKFAFSIVPYFG

-204 CNESGVLFF
+204 CNESGILFF
-213 PDKTLIPSNDESD
+213 PDQTLIPSNDESD

-248 PKESTP
+248 PKDSTP

-293 DIPTEQSAPA
+293 DIPTEQSAPS

-321 APGNILGGINS
+321 APGNILGGINN

-337 PQKNN
+337 PQQNN
-342 DSIKNGAYQNGNEKR
+342 DSIKNGVYQNGNEKR
-357 NGSTGNARSISYGA
+357 NGSTGNAKSISYGA

-380 ALPGFPA
+380 ALPGFPV
-387 NKNSTNTLVKNN
+387 NKNTTNTLVKNN
-399 PTLINN
+399 PT
-405 QNANGAG
+405 
-412 NNNANGAGNNNAND
+412 
-426 AGNNNANGASNNN
+426 
-439 ANGASNNNANGAS
+439 
-452 NNNANGASNNNANGA
+452 
-467 GNSNAN
+467 
-473 SVGFG
+473 SVN
-478 ITNQNGN
+478 NQNGN
-485 GPGNNSPNS
+485 GSGNINPNNSGS
-494 VGFGNSNQNGNGP
+494 GNSNQNGNGSGNINPNNP
-507 GNKSPNSVGLG
+507 GFGNGNQNGNGSGNINPNNSGSGDGNQNGNGSGNINPNNSGSGNGNQNGNGAGNINPNNTGSGNGNQNGNGAGINNPNNPGSG

-525 GPGNNSPNSL
+525 G
-535 GFGNSNQNS
+535 
-544 NGNENIN
+544 
-551 PNNPGLGNSNQNNN
+551 
-565 GAANPNNLRAGNSN
+565 A
-579 QNSNGVGINN
+579 GINN
-589 PNMNNNSNGKNE
+589 PNMNSNSNNKNE
-601 TQTNKNQQTNGN
+601 TQTNRTNQTTGN
-613 PNKYT
+613 PNKST
-618 TDINQNDQAGI
+618 TDINQNYKNQNEPTGV
-629 NNGNTKAINKGSDS
+629 NNGNAKSINIGNNS
-643 SGSGNPSNSANNG
+643 SGSGNRSNSVNNG
-656 AEGVPGSK
+656 TGGVPGSK
-664 GSYSVATTPNSLA
+664 ETYSVATTPNSFA
-677 DGNSNNQK
+677 DGNSNGQK

-705 GSPSQKGDEPNSTS
+705 GSPGQKGDEPNSTS
-719 RKESTKS
+719 KKESSKS
-726 SIGSNGQD
+726 AIGSNGQD
-734 LQPTSQD
+734 SQPTNQD
-741 QNPSISISLNS
+741 QHPSISISLNG
-752 NKNEPNVTNQQSAP
+752 NKNDPNVTNKQSPP

-775 SQSNSDAKDPTAR
+775 SQSNSDAQDPTAR

-835 LVIPTN
+835 LVIPTS

-848 VKRFVQEIEKMI
+848 IKRFVQEIEKMI

-884 DGLRP
+884 DGLKP

-907 NLESEDSIKDI
+907 NLESEDNIKEI
-918 IQGR
+918 IKGR

>member
-412 NNNANGAGNNNAND
+412 NNNANDAGNNNANG
-426 AGNNNANGASNNN
+426 ASNNNANGASNNN

-494 VGFGNSNQNGNGP
+494 VGF
-507 GNKSPNSVGLG
+507 G

>member
-412 NNNANGAGNNNAND
+412 NNNAND
-426 AGNNNANGASNNN
+426 AG
-439 ANGASNNNANGAS
+439 NNNANGAS

-494 VGFGNSNQNGNGP
+494 VGF
-507 GNKSPNSVGLG
+507 G

>member
-39 AALEKAYEAAWA
+39 AALEKAYEAAWT
-51 QSKNLQA
+51 QSKNLQV
-58 KTDADKQNLES
+58 KTDAEKQNQDN
-69 EKNAWIKLKSEQHEE
+69 EKNAWIKLKSEKHEE
-84 LLKKEATLEKEIA
+84 LLKKESALEKEIS
-97 LLKIELSNLDK
+97 LLKIELSQLDK
-108 NYEKSKSET
+108 NNDKSQSKI
-117 SSDDLLKKEIALTNE
+117 SSDDLIKKEIAITNE
-132 KSKVHILAKK
+132 KSKVNMLVKK
-142 LELEKANADKNLKET
+142 LEQEKTNADKNLKET
-157 KDLAEKISSM
+157 KDLTEKIASM
-167 EQILKKMKSSL
+167 ELILKEMKFSI
-178 DKDKFAYSIVPYFG
+178 DKDKFAFSIVPYFG

-204 CNESGVLFF
+204 CNESGILFF
-213 PDKTLIPSNDESD
+213 PDQTLIPSNDESD

-248 PKESTP
+248 PKDSTP

-293 DIPTEQSAPA
+293 DIPNEQSAPS

-321 APGNILGGINS
+321 APGNILGGINN

-337 PQKNN
+337 PQQNN
-342 DSIKNGAYQNGNEKR
+342 DSIKNGVYQNGNEKR
-357 NGSTGNARSISYGA
+357 NGSTGNAKSISYGA

-380 ALPGFPA
+380 ALPGFPV
-387 NKNSTNTLVKNN
+387 NKNTTNTLVKNN
-399 PTLINN
+399 PT
-405 QNANGAG
+405 
-412 NNNANGAGNNNAND
+412 
-426 AGNNNANGASNNN
+426 
-439 ANGASNNNANGAS
+439 
-452 NNNANGASNNNANGA
+452 
-467 GNSNAN
+467 
-473 SVGFG
+473 SVN
-478 ITNQNGN
+478 NQNGN
-485 GPGNNSPNS
+485 GSG
-494 VGFGNSNQNGNGP
+494 
-507 GNKSPNSVGLG
+507 
-518 NSNQNGN
+518 
-525 GPGNNSPNSL
+525 
-535 GFGNSNQNS
+535 
-544 NGNENIN
+544 NIN
-551 PNNPGLGNSNQNNN
+551 PNNPGFGNGNGAGNINPNSTGSGNRNPNGNGTGISNTNMNSNSNN
-565 GAANPNNLRAGNSN
+565 
-579 QNSNGVGINN
+579 
-589 PNMNNNSNGKNE
+589 KNE
-601 TQTNKNQQTNGN
+601 TQTNTNNQTTGN
-613 PNKYT
+613 PNKST
-618 TDINQNDQAGI
+618 TDVNQKYNNQNDPTGV
-629 NNGNTKAINKGSDS
+629 NNGDAKSITNGNDS
-643 SGSGNPSNSANNG
+643 SGSGNTSNSANNG
-656 AEGVPGSK
+656 AGDVSGTK
-664 GSYSVATTPNSLA
+664 GSYSVATTPNTYS
-677 DGNSNNQK
+677 DGNSNGQK
-685 GTGNS
+685 GTSNS

-705 GSPSQKGDEPNSTS
+705 GSPGQKGDDPNSTS
-719 RKESTKS
+719 KKESTKS
-726 SIGSNGQD
+726 AIGSNGQES
-734 LQPTSQD
+734 QPTSQD

-752 NKNEPNVTNQQSAP
+752 KKNDPNVINKQSPP

-775 SQSNSDAKDPTAR
+775 SQSNSDAQDPTAR

-835 LVIPTN
+835 LVIPTS

-848 VKRFVQEIEKMI
+848 IKRFVQEIEKMI

-907 NLESEDSIKDI
+907 NLESEDNIKEI

>member
-39 AALEKAYEAAWA
+39 AALEKAYEAAWV

-84 LLKKEATLEKEIA
+84 LLKKESTLEKEIA
-97 LLKIELSNLDK
+97 LLKIELYQLDK
-108 NYEKSKSET
+108 NYEKSKPET
-117 SSDDLLKKEIALTNE
+117 SSDDLLKKETILKNE

-142 LELEKANADKNLKET
+142 LELEKTNADKNLKET
-157 KDLAEKISSM
+157 KDLTEKIASM
-167 EQILKKMKSSL
+167 ELILKEMKSSI
-178 DKDKFAYSIVPYFG
+178 DKDKFAFSIVPYFG

-204 CNESGVLFF
+204 CNESGILFF
-213 PDKTLIPSNDESD
+213 PDKTLIPSSDESD

-293 DIPTEQSAPA
+293 DIPTEQSAPS

-321 APGNILGGINS
+321 APGNILGGINN

-337 PQKNN
+337 PQQNN
-342 DSIKNGAYQNGNEKR
+342 DSIKNGVYQNGNEKR
-357 NGSTGNARSISYGA
+357 NGSTGNAKSISYGA

-380 ALPGFPA
+380 ALPGFPDTK
-387 NKNSTNTLVKNN
+387 NKTNTLVKNN

-405 QNANGAG
+405 QNGNGAG
-412 NNNANGAGNNNAND
+412 NNN
-426 AGNNNANGASNNN
+426 S
-439 ANGASNNNANGAS
+439 
-452 NNNANGASNNNANGA
+452 
-467 GNSNAN
+467 
-473 SVGFG
+473 
-478 ITNQNGN
+478 
-485 GPGNNSPNS
+485 NS
-494 VGFGNSNQNGNGP
+494 VGFGNSNQNGNSYGTI
-507 GNKSPNSVGLG
+507 NPNSPGTG
-518 NSNQNGN
+518 NSSQNGN
-525 GPGNNSPNSL
+525 GAGNNNTNSL
-535 GFGNSNQNS
+535 GFGNSNQNG
-544 NGNENIN
+544 NGAGNIN
-551 PNNPGLGNSNQNNN
+551 PNNPGTSNSNQNGNSSGTINPNNLGSGNSNQNNN
-565 GAANPNNLRAGNSN
+565 GAGNINPNNLRSGNSN
-579 QNSNGVGINN
+579 QNGNGVGINN
-589 PNMNNNSNGKNE
+589 PNMNSNLNEKNGS
-601 TQTNKNQQTNGN
+601 QTNRNNQTIGN
-613 PNKYT
+613 QNNNT
-618 TDINQNDQAGI
+618 TDINQNNNNQNDEAGI
-629 NNGNTKAINKGSDS
+629 NNGNTKSINKGSDS

-656 AEGVPGSK
+656 AGGIPGSK

-677 DGNSNNQK
+677 DGNSNGQK
-685 GTGNS
+685 GTGNR
-690 SSGEDK
+690 SSGEDN
-696 NKSNTNNSD
+696 NKSNSNNSD
-705 GSPSQKGDEPNSTS
+705 GSPGQKGDEPNSTS
-719 RKESTKS
+719 KKESSKN

-734 LQPTSQD
+734 LQPTNQD

-775 SQSNSDAKDPTAR
+775 SQNNSDAKDPTAR

-835 LVIPTN
+835 LVIPTS

-884 DGLRP
+884 DGLKP

-898 SAGIKQKRQ
+898 LAGIRQKRQ